1 MKAPVSTLLI
11 LLMVQC
17 AIAAILYWPDDML
30 PTMRDKK
37 PLIAF
42 NADLLDEINI
52 SDRHDNEVI
61 LLRRGEHWILP
72 ELEDLPADDRMIT
85 DLIDALANQPHGRPV
100 ADTVPA
106 RQRFHVAA
114 YHYQRRL
121 TLIGE
126 GQLLGTIYLGTSPGF
141 RRVHARNDAGDA
153 IYSVRFNNFDAPAAA
168 SSWLQRSLLQIS
180 DPDHIKGPGF
190 EISLE
195 GNSWRTP
202 SGVAPDRRELDAL
215 LLALASQQ
223 IDGVAEEDD
232 QRTLAATEPTLAL
245 DVTTASGTERLEYF
259 SLDGGRFVYSRKF
272 PLFFSLS
279 DYDYDRITGI
289 DARVLAAI
297 LPARSTPDPE
307 ANSQQ

>member
-1 MKAPVSTLLI
+1 MKAPVSTLFI
-11 LLMVQC
+11 LLLVQC
-17 AIAAILYWPDDML
+17 AIAVILYWPDDML

-42 NADLLDEINI
+42 NADLLDEIYI
-52 SDRHDNEVI
+52 SDRHNNQVI
-61 LLRRGEHWILP
+61 LLRRGERWILP
-72 ELEDLPADDRMIT
+72 ELEELPADDRMIT

-106 RQRFHVAA
+106 RQRFQVAA

-141 RRVHARNDAGDA
+141 RRVHARNDAGEA
-153 IYSVRFNNFDAPAAA
+153 IYSVKFNNFDAPAAA
-168 SSWLQRSLLQIS
+168 SSWLQRSLLQVS

-190 EISLE
+190 EISRE
-195 GNSWRTP
+195 GNNWRTP

-232 QRTLAATEPTLAL
+232 QRTLAETEPTLTL

-259 SLDGGRFVYSRKF
+259 SLDDGRFVYSRAF

-279 DYDYDRITGI
+279 EYDYDRITGI

-297 LPARSTPDPE
+297 IPARSTPDPE
-307 ANSQQ
+307 KNSPQ

>member
-1 MKAPVSTLLI
+1 
-11 LLMVQC
+11 
-17 AIAAILYWPDDML
+17 
-30 PTMRDKK
+30 MRDHSNAVLARRHAADNARQE

-42 NADLLDEINI
+42 NANLLDEINI

-61 LLRRGEHWILP
+61 LVRRGEHWILP

-85 DLIDALANQPHGRPV
+85 DLIDALAYQPHGRPV

-126 GQLLGTIYLGTSPGF
+126 GELLGTIYLGTSPGF
-141 RRVHARNDAGDA
+141 RRVHARNDAGEA
-153 IYSVRFNNFDAPAAA
+153 IYSVKFNNFDAPAAA

-180 DPDHIKGPGF
+180 EPDHIKGPGF
-190 EISLE
+190 EVSRE
-195 GNSWRTP
+195 GNGWRTP

-232 QRTLAATEPTLAL
+232 QRTLAETEPTLAL
-245 DVTTASGTERLEYF
+245 DIMTASGTERLEYF
-259 SLDGGRFVYSRKF
+259 SLDDGRFVYSRKF

-289 DARVLAAI
+289 DASVLAAVI
-297 LPARSTPDPE
+297 TVRAAPDTGENRP
-307 ANSQQ
+307 